1 MPLLAINHIVA
12 ILALC
17 LALSSYL
24 VLRRYGYPD
33 KICIG
38 AGILCILA
46 VAIFW
51 SCVML
56 GADDDED

>member
-1 MPLLAINHIVA
+1 MVLLALNKIVS

-17 LALSSYL
+17 LGLSTFL
-24 VLRRYGYPD
+24 VLRRYGFTD
-33 KICIG
+33 KVCIG

-56 GADDDED
+56 GAEDEDE